1 MIKPFHALGHATR
14 LWWRDWIGMVF
25 LNLLWVLL
33 LIPIVTGPPATAA
46 LYAIAR
52 RVYEEE
58 VWDLQDTWRFMREL
72 FWPSWRWAL
81 PNLVILFVLAGN
93 FFIYEAVEG
102 VFWVVLRV
110 VWALL
115 LILWLMLNNYFW
127 PFWLAQEDKSL
138 RTTYANCARFLVLN
152 PWPVLI
158 VTFISMLFFVASVL
172 LVIPLLVGTVS
183 WLSLA
188 GTTAVQRSLAQH
200 KGGSS

>member
-1 MIKPFHALGHATR
+1 MIKPFHAVGHASR

-33 LIPIVTGPPATAA
+33 LIPIVTAPPATAA
-46 LYAIAR
+46 LYAMSR

-58 VWDLQDTWRFMREL
+58 VWELQQTWQDMREL
-72 FWPSWRWAL
+72 FWPSWLWAL
-81 PNLVILFVLAGN
+81 PNLVLLFVLAGN

-102 VFWVVLRV
+102 PLWVVLRI

-115 LILWLMLNNYFW
+115 LIVWVVLNLYFW

-138 RTTYANCARFLVLN
+138 RTTYANCGRFLLLN

-158 VTFISMLFFVASVL
+158 ITFICILSLVVSVL
-172 LVIPLLVGTVS
+172 LVIPFLVGAVS
-183 WLSLA
+183 WLSLVSV
-188 GTTAVQRSLAQH
+188 TAVQRSLAQH
-200 KGGSS
+200 SDGST

>member
-1 MIKPFHALGHATR
+1 
-14 LWWRDWIGMVF
+14 MVF

-52 RVYEEE
+52 RMYDEE

-81 PNLVILFVLAGN
+81 PNLVFLFVLAGN
-93 FFIYEAVEG
+93 FFIYQDVEG
-102 VFWVVLRV
+102 VLWVVLRI

-115 LILWLMLNNYFW
+115 LILWLMLNLYFW

-158 VTFISMLFFVASVL
+158 ISFICTLFLVVSAALVL
-172 LVIPLLVGTVS
+172 PLLVGTVS

>member
-1 MIKPFHALGHATR
+1 
-14 LWWRDWIGMVF
+14 MVF

-58 VWDLQDTWRFMREL
+58 VWDLQETWQYMREL

-115 LILWLMLNNYFW
+115 LILWLMLNLYFW

-172 LVIPLLVGTVS
+172 LVIPLLVGAVS
-183 WLSLA
+183 WLSLV
-188 GTTAVQRSLAQH
+188 GVTAVQRSLAQQ
-200 KGGSS
+200 KDSST

>member
-1 MIKPFHALGHATR
+1 
-14 LWWRDWIGMVF
+14 MVF

-52 RVYEEE
+52 RMYDEE

-81 PNLVILFVLAGN
+81 PNLVFLFVLAGN
-93 FFIYEAVEG
+93 FFIYQDVEG
-102 VFWVVLRV
+102 VLWVVLRI

-115 LILWLMLNNYFW
+115 LILWLMLNLYFW

-158 VTFISMLFFVASVL
+158 ITFICMLFLVVSVL
-172 LVIPLLVGTVS
+172 LVLPLLVGTVS

-188 GTTAVQRSLAQH
+188 GTTAVKRSLAQH
-200 KGGSS
+200 MGGSS